1 MTLAM
6 SSRATVYAIL
16 LVGGLVLLA
25 FTSGAV
31 AWARNEL
38 AYAGLV
44 AQRDNEDDPSR
55 AAAIERYDREDHAVP
70 AGATILLG
78 DSIAYKAP
86 FAGPCIAN
94 RGLGGERSDQLLANL
109 ERWPSLDRAGAVLIA
124 VGTNDV
130 WQRRPERLGKN
141 VAAILA
147 RIDAPVFLVG
157 LPADLDGI
165 AEANAVLRAA
175 CGDGCTF
182 IDPAGARAGD
192 GIHLSAEGYARIAA
206 IAPVDCRTRG

>member
-1 MTLAM
+1 MKGRTIAY
-6 SSRATVYAIL
+6 SIL
-16 LVGGLVLLA
+16 LACGLAVLA
-25 FTSGAV
+25 FTSGGV
-31 AWARNEL
+31 DWARDKL
-38 AYAGLV
+38 AYAGFV
-44 AQRDNEDDPSR
+44 PQRDNEDDPSR
-55 AAAIERYDREDHAVP
+55 AAAIDRYDRSDHLVP

-109 ERWPSLDRAGAVLIA
+109 DRWPSIDRAGAVVIA
-124 VGTNDV
+124 IGTNDV
-130 WQRRPERLGKN
+130 WQRRPERLGEN

-157 LPADLDGI
+157 LPAELDGI
-165 AEANAVLRAA
+165 ADGNAMIRKA
-175 CGDGCTF
+175 CRKDCTF
-182 IDPAGARAGD
+182 VDAIGARAED

-206 IAPVDCRTRG
+206 LVPLDCRRGG